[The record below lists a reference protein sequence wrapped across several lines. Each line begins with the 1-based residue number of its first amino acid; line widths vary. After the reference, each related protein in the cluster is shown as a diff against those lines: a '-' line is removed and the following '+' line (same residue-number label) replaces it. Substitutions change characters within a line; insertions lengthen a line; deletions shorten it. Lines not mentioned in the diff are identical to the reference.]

1 MKKLLILGGV
11 LILLK
16 VINILNISWW
26 LITLPL
32 WIVPVSVL
40 TVIIGILILIALA
53 VIFDDFD
60 LKKLSLNNE

>member
-60 LKKLSLNNE
+60 LKNCH